1 MKKIHAVRLRVSDEE
16 LTQLQASAKQLGVT
30 SSALL
35 RLHMN
40 NGLSGNCARAARME
54 ARLEGVSL
62 GVYAAMLN
70 SYGAG
75 GVGLYPHHVHWDV
88 GRPAVFWD
96 EFKR

>member
-16 LTQLQASAKQLGVT
+16 LTLLQASAKQLGVT

-54 ARLEGVSL
+54 VRLEGL
-62 GVYAAMLN
+62 EH
-70 SYGAG
+70 
-75 GVGLYPHHVHWDV
+75 GLAQISQQLQTFFDTL
-88 GRPAVFWD
+88 RPALLQLPD
-96 EFKR
+96 ANPSKEIP

>member
-16 LTQLQASAKQLGVT
+16 LTLLQASAKQLGVT

-54 ARLEGVSL
+54 ARLEGL
-62 GVYAAMLN
+62 EH
-70 SYGAG
+70 
-75 GVGLYPHHVHWDV
+75 GLAQISQQFQTFFDTL
-88 GRPAVFWD
+88 RPALLQLPD
-96 EFKR
+96 ANPSKEIP

>member
-16 LTQLQASAKQLGVT
+16 LVLLQASAKQLGVT

-54 ARLEGVSL
+54 ARLEGL
-62 GVYAAMLN
+62 EH
-70 SYGAG
+70 
-75 GVGLYPHHVHWDV
+75 GLAQISQQLQTFLDTL
-88 GRPAVFWD
+88 RPAPLRSSD
-96 EFKR
+96 ANPSKERS

>member
-16 LTQLQASAKQLGVT
+16 LTLLQASAKQLGVT

-54 ARLEGVSL
+54 DRLERMEQSL
-62 GVYAAMLN
+62 SAIGQQLLVLLQ
-70 SYGAG
+70 
-75 GVGLYPHHVHWDV
+75 GLQP
-88 GRPAVFWD
+88 PAKTPLFGD
-96 EFKR
+96 PDTCQSKEFS

>member
-16 LTQLQASAKQLGVT
+16 LTLLQASAKQLGVT

-54 ARLEGVSL
+54 ARLEGL
-62 GVYAAMLN
+62 EH
-70 SYGAG
+70 
-75 GVGLYPHHVHWDV
+75 GLAQISQQLQTFLDTL
-88 GRPAVFWD
+88 RPAPLRSSD
-96 EFKR
+96 ANPSKERS

>member
-40 NGLSGNCARAARME
+40 NGLSGNCARAARTE
-54 ARLEGVSL
+54 ARLEGLEQSL
-62 GVYAAMLN
+62 SRIGQQLQELLHVERPTSSQLADTN
-70 SYGAG
+70 QQK
-75 GVGLYPHHVHWDV
+75 GLS
-88 GRPAVFWD
+88 
-96 EFKR
+96 

>member
-54 ARLEGVSL
+54 ARLEGLEHSL
-62 GVYAAMLN
+62 TCIHQQLHALLGCLQPAAQLSSSAN
-70 SYGAG
+70 AAA
-75 GVGLYPHHVHWDV
+75 HHS
-88 GRPAVFWD
+88 
-96 EFKR
+96 EEMS